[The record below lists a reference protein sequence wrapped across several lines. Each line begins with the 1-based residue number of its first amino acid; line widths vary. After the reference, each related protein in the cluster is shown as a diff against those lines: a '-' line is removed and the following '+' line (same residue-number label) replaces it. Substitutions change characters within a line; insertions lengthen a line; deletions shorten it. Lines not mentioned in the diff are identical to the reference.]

1 MKHVLAIFL
10 LIIGTFSMRVSAQS
24 GGLPQNDI
32 RRIANSVVQIA
43 IITKDGVRTS
53 GSGTIVTATGM
64 IFTNQHVIEG
74 AQEIAILFLESI
86 EEPPVFKYLANVV
99 ASFPN
104 EDFAILQIDRDQTGA
119 YLDMRNLNLPYL
131 DPTYPDVTLGER
143 VYVFG
148 YPAIGDGYLVLV
160 DGMITTIQNG
170 AVNGERMPVWYQTDA
185 EISPGNSGGVAV
197 NSRGELVGIPT
208 LVQTETQTGARLGR
222 IRPFRAISVLY
233 DDYLAYVNNPENS
246 PTPIL
251 RPQDALPTPLATP
264 TLTIGNELTVALQSL
279 THNIGLPDQTDLG
292 MRISTRITATGLIGQ
307 PLRIAIFFFWEDG
320 TPISGENAHPRNR
333 APNGQLTI
341 QQLLTPGYASTLWD
355 DYWFW
360 LPYRAFPP
368 KPRGSYQAYIEAQI
382 GLDGMGFVAWS
393 ERLPFTL
400 NYP

>member
-1 MKHVLAIFL
+1 MKRVWAIFL
-10 LIIGTFSMRVSAQS
+10 LMFIIGSMRVSAQS
-24 GGLPQNDI
+24 GGLSQNDI

-64 IFTNQHVIEG
+64 IFTNYHVIEG
-74 AQEIAILFLESI
+74 AYEIAILFLETI
-86 EEPPVFKYLANVV
+86 DEPPVFKYLANVV

-104 EDFAILQIDRDQTGA
+104 EDFAILQIDRDYTGA
-119 YLDMRNLNLPYL
+119 YLDMRALDLPHL
-131 DPTYPDVTLGER
+131 DPTYPEVTLGER

-170 AVNGERMPVWYQTDA
+170 MVNGERMPIWYQTDA
-185 EISPGNSGGVAV
+185 EISPGNSGGLAV
-197 NSRGELVGIPT
+197 NSNGELIGIPT

-233 DDYLAYVNNPENS
+233 DEYLAYVNDPENS
-246 PTPIL
+246 PTPML

-264 TLTIGNELTVALQSL
+264 TLTVGRELTVQIDSL

-292 MRISTRITATGLIGQ
+292 MRISTRIVATGLIGQ
-307 PLRIAIFFFWEDG
+307 PLRIAIFFFWDDG

-341 QQLLTPGYASTLWD
+341 QQILTPGYASTLWD

-360 LPYRAFPP
+360 LPYRAFPA
-368 KPRGSYQAYIEAQI
+368 KSRGSYQAYIQAQI
-382 GLDGMGFVAWS
+382 GIEGMGFSAWS